1 MITGFVTFP
10 GGVSQVAINTI
21 ANGSSEVVATATQNV
36 NVWVSYS
43 SGWYINVSDSSFVG
57 DVYYSIKAGA

>member
-10 GGVSQVAINTI
+10 GGVSQVQITTT
-21 ANGSSEVVATATQNV
+21 ANGSSEVVATPTQNV